1 MIDAAPK
8 TSKAARFKEGELVTG
23 RVLDVTAATHR
34 ITMSLKK
41 ALVSGKLPPFKS
53 AAEAVPGARA
63 SGVVTG
69 VTDYGLFVGFCGSLK
84 GLVRAAEMGTGSQE
98 GSGGEAAFTVGQVR
112 RTDGSSHD
120 YDLMGC

>member
-1 MIDAAPK
+1 MLPLK
-8 TSKAARFKEGELVTG
+8 RARLRAFKEGELVTG
-23 RVLDVTAATHR
+23 RVLDVTVATHR

-69 VTDYGLFVGFCGSLK
+69 VTDYGLFVGFCGGLK
-84 GLVRAAEMGTGSQE
+84 GLVRAGEMGTGSQE

-112 RTDGSSHD
+112 RTDGSTHK
-120 YDLMGC
+120 YDLTGC